1 MKKTA
6 LAVMTAALMMT
17 PAWAAS
23 RDAKVYAA
31 VQANRGGFLDL
42 LGPIVNIDSGTG
54 DVAGGAKITA
64 LLAER
69 LKGLGADTH
78 YEAAE
83 APGLPDNL
91 VAVFHGTGKGRILI
105 IA

>member
-1 MKKTA
+1 MRKTA
-6 LAVMTAALMMT
+6 LAVLAAVLMAT
-17 PAWAAS
+17 PALAAS

-31 VQANRGGFLDL
+31 VQANRAGFLDL
-42 LGPIVNIDSGTG
+42 LGQIVNIDSGTG

-69 LKGLGADTH
+69 LKALGAETR

-91 VAVFHGTGKGRILI
+91 VAVFHGTGKG
-105 IA
+105 